1 MLERLYQ
8 LVLPSELLE
17 KRSDNHVLRF
27 VVLITSLLVLFLFV
41 FVVVQNVYFGEPLI
55 SWVLFLCAAYYAF
68 SLAMLRLTRSILFTS
83 ISVVAGNV
91 LGILVLI
98 FLFYQDRIVFYVW
111 FPFCILLATYALGRR
126 WGAILAGAL
135 ISSIWLIEL
144 LHLTGVQISGLT
156 FGNPYAFPLSFS
168 LALFM
173 TGVVAWLFEF
183 AHHTAE
189 HRLFTSE
196 QKLRLYVQQTPLA
209 VVTSSLDGIV
219 TEWNPGA
226 ERVFGYH
233 REEAL
238 GCSLW
243 ELIAYPAPS
252 SHGTANSEIA
262 NGKTAEAHFWRVD
275 GNEAPVHEIGRNRTK
290 DGREI
295 YCEWTHTPL
304 VESHGSI
311 VGVTSLAKDVGE
323 RMRVEEALRASEARF
338 RLLTS
343 QSPDLIVMYDWT
355 IERIIYANRETIL
368 GYSSQEISTL
378 ADIMKHIVP
387 EDRAEIYRRWRT
399 MEFAPEGQDTNATE
413 FRVITADG
421 RVEWIRSRESVLLRD
436 AQGMPVQ
443 LLATLTVITDEK
455 NYEAELRRA
464 KEEAERLAQVRSQF
478 LANMSHEIRTPMNGI
493 IGMTSLLMNSDL
505 GAENQDYIETIRAS
519 SESLLTIIN
528 EILDFSKIESGRME
542 LEMQPL
548 DICESVEGAL
558 DLLAPQAANKQL
570 ELGYWID
577 EDVPSTIMGDATRL
591 RQILVNLVANAVKFT
606 DRGEVWVTVTS
617 RAVSASSLIA
627 GQDTEGDR
635 ELCFAV
641 RDTGIGIPQEQIQ
654 QLFYAFSQLDSSTT
668 RRYGGTGL
676 GLAISRRLAELMG
689 GSMWVE
695 SEVGVGSTFFFTVRM
710 RAADIMATPMVNPTV
725 AMLKD
730 RRVLLVENVKRVREV
745 LAHYVA
751 RWQMTWLEA
760 CSVQETRA
768 LVERREAWDV
778 AVIDMDLPDGN
789 GLALARE
796 LLAHPRV
803 QSKPIVLL
811 TGHNHMNIR
820 QRAEETGV
828 RACLYKPLKRNDLL
842 TALMLSL
849 GSQSPATVMAAA
861 HANVFGRAIGD
872 EHPLNILLA
881 EDNVVNQKV
890 ALLILERLGYRAD
903 VAASGLEVVEAVKRQ
918 PYDLILMDVHMPEMD
933 GIEATQRVFEL
944 LPPTE
949 YPHIIAMT
957 AAAMQEDRERCL
969 AVGMHN
975 FISKPVKV
983 EELVSAL
990 LQARAW
996 LADRVQTRSGSDLE
1010 QAKR

>member
-1 MLERLYQ
+1 MLERLYH

-17 KRSDNHVLRF
+17 ERSDIRVSRF
-27 VVLITSLLVLFLFV
+27 VVLTTSLLILFLLL
-41 FVVVQNVYFGEPLI
+41 FVVIQNLYFGEPLI
-55 SWVLFLCAAYYAF
+55 SWVLFLWAAYYAF
-68 SLAMLRLTRSILFTS
+68 SLAMLRITHSLLFTR

-98 FLFYQDRIVFYVW
+98 FLFYPDRIVFYVW
-111 FPFCILLATYALGRR
+111 FPFSILLATYALGRW
-126 WGAILAGAL
+126 WGAILAAAL
-135 ISSIWLIEL
+135 IASIWLIEL
-144 LHLTGVQISGLT
+144 LPLIGVQTSGLT

-168 LALFM
+168 LTLCM

-189 HRLFTSE
+189 HRLFRSE

-226 ERVFGYH
+226 ERIFGYR

-238 GCSLW
+238 GCSLR
-243 ELIAYPAPS
+243 ELIAYPALDDNREVAAS
-252 SHGTANSEIA
+252 QRANSDTT
-262 NGKTAEAHFWRVD
+262 KAHSWRVD
-275 GNEAPVHEIGRNRTK
+275 GNEAAMHGISRNRTK
-290 DGREI
+290 DGREVH
-295 YCEWTHTPL
+295 CEWTHTPL
-304 VESHGSI
+304 VESHGSV
-311 VGVTSLAKDVGE
+311 VGVTSLGRDVGE
-323 RMRVEEALRASEARF
+323 RMRVDEALRASEARF

-343 QSPDLIVMYDWT
+343 QSPDLIVIYDWT

-368 GYSSQEISTL
+368 GYSAQEISTL
-378 ADIMKHIVP
+378 ADILARIVP
-387 EDRAEIYRRWRT
+387 EDRPEIYGRWRA
-399 MEFAPEGQDTNATE
+399 MEFAPEGQDTNVTE
-413 FRVITADG
+413 FRVIAADG
-421 RVEWIRSRESVLLRD
+421 RVEWIRSRESVLLRN
-436 AQGMPVQ
+436 AQGMPQQ

-455 NYEAELRRA
+455 HYEAELRRA

-505 GAENQDYIETIRAS
+505 DQENRDYIETIRAS
-519 SESLLTIIN
+519 SESLLTIVN
-528 EILDFSKIESGRME
+528 EILDFSKIELGRME

-548 DICESVEGAL
+548 DICDTVEGAL
-558 DLLAPQAANKQL
+558 DLLAPQAANKGL
-570 ELGYWID
+570 EVGYWID
-577 EDVPSTIMGDATRL
+577 EDVPATIMGDATRL
-591 RQILVNLVANAVKFT
+591 RQILVNLVANAIKFT
-606 DRGEVWVTVTS
+606 DKGEVWVTV
-617 RAVSASSLIA
+617 ASSAVPSSSHPSNSL
-627 GQDTEGDR
+627 GSEQDTEDER

-641 RDTGIGIPQEQIQ
+641 HDTGIGIHQQQIP

-676 GLAISRRLAELMG
+676 GLAISRRLVELMG
-689 GSMWVE
+689 GTMWAE
-695 SEVGVGSTFFFTVRM
+695 SDVGVGSTFYFTMRM
-710 RAADIMATPMVNPTV
+710 RVADIMATPGIDPRVTL
-725 AMLKD
+725 LKG
-730 RRVLLVENVKRVREV
+730 RRVLLVENVERVREM

-751 RWQMTWLEA
+751 RWQMEWLEA

-768 LVERREAWDV
+768 LVQQQEVWDV

-803 QSKPIVLL
+803 QAKPIVLL
-811 TGHNHMNIR
+811 AGRNHMNIR
-820 QRAEETGV
+820 QRAEEVGAC
-828 RACLYKPLKRNDLL
+828 ACLYKPLKRNDLL
-842 TALMLSL
+842 AALMLSL
-849 GSQSPATVMAAA
+849 GIQSPATVTAAA
-861 HANVFGRAIGD
+861 HVNVFDRVIGD

-903 VAASGLEVVEAVKRQ
+903 VVASGLEVIEAVQRQ

-933 GIEATQRVFEL
+933 GIEATRRVFEL
-944 LPPTE
+944 LPPAK

-975 FISKPVKV
+975 FVSKPVKV

-990 LQARAW
+990 LQAQVW
-996 LADRVQTRSGSDLE
+996 LADRVKT
-1010 QAKR
+1010 